1 MVASATKASHPL
13 VTTVH
18 ASPRLPAPTRIW
30 TQNVLLRTPAPNHM
44 PRSTSSGAEPHL
56 GVPRRGE
63 CSLAGG
69 PRPTA
74 VRPAAAALLGKAP
87 CPKGL
92 GGGASLQGDA
102 SHATTLLNLGK
113 SRRGTTVAEHTRGLS
128 LAPLSISHLHGRLA
142 QGGVDRAGVDAETSG
157 HVRKGEPGRIE
168 VLCLLDVSWL

>member
-102 SHATTLLNLGK
+102 SHATTLLDVGK
-113 SRRGTTVAEHTRGLS
+113 SRRGTTVAEHTRRASARGPGC
-128 LAPLSISHLHGRLA
+128 LASARSPCARRSGPCWRGRRTVRPRSRGRARTHSEVA
-142 QGGVDRAGVDAETSG
+142 Q
-157 HVRKGEPGRIE
+157 K
-168 VLCLLDVSWL
+168 